1 VLRTADSPEVLPDST
16 TKPVSRTAPLH
27 LLAVSHP
34 CITAINQDFFAHVEA
49 ETGWRVTIVLPLRWT
64 TEYGK
69 HLEPA
74 RWPRFQGRLLPLP
87 VRLAGSIPLHFYT
100 ARLGRIF
107 DQERPDAIYAHN
119 EPYAAATY
127 EVFRASRGLVD
138 VPLGFYSAQNL
149 LKRYPWPVSRW
160 ERYVYRHASFA
171 CPVTTAVAGVL
182 EAKGYRGRSEVLPLT
197 VDTDFYCPAGGEEPM
212 PSGRTPLTVGFV
224 GRIAP
229 GKGVETLLRALSLVP
244 ADRLRAVIVGDGPA
258 TGALKL
264 RASRMGL
271 DRMLTWLGYVAH
283 EQMPRVYRTM
293 DVLAVP
299 SRSLPGWREQFG
311 RVVVEALACGV
322 PVVTS
327 DSGELPRLV
336 SATGGGWTFP
346 EGDAPAL
353 AVRLAQLARRPEMLA
368 GPSQEGRRAVVKQF
382 AVKAAAARFAS
393 LVEAAVASK
402 ARD

>member
-1 VLRTADSPEVLPDST
+1 
-16 TKPVSRTAPLH
+16 VSRAPWLH

-49 ETGWRVTIVLPLRWT
+49 ETGWRVTIVLPLRWR

-74 RWPRFQGRLLPLP
+74 RWPRFKGRLLPLP
-87 VRLAGSIPLHFYT
+87 VQLAGSIPLHFYT

-107 DQERPDAIYAHN
+107 GRERPDAIYVHN
-119 EPYAAATY
+119 EPYALATY
-127 EVFRASRGLVD
+127 EAFRASRGLGD
-138 VPLGFYSAQNL
+138 VPIGFYSAQNL
-149 LKRYPWPVSRW
+149 LKRYPWPVSAW
-160 ERYVYRHASFA
+160 EQYVYRHASFA

-197 VDTDFYCPAGGEEPM
+197 VDTDLYRPDGSEDVRR
-212 PSGRTPLTVGFV
+212 SGRDALTVGFV

-229 GKGVETLLRALSLVP
+229 GKGVETLLLAFSLLPTDTV
-244 ADRLRAVIVGDGPA
+244 RGVIVGDGPEA
-258 TGALKL
+258 GTLKL

-271 DRMLTWLGYVAH
+271 DRRLTWTGYVAH
-283 EQMPRVYRTM
+283 EKMPRLYRSM

-299 SRSLPGWREQFG
+299 SRSLPRWQEQFG

-346 EGDAPAL
+346 EGDALAL
-353 AVRLAQLARRPEMLA
+353 AALLGQLARCPEMLA

-382 AVKAAAARFAS
+382 AVRAAAARFADV
-393 LVEAAVASK
+393 VEAAVGRM